1 MIPKE
6 KAKELVSL
14 MLQHQSL
21 EIEGHISER
30 QLFENAKQCALIC
43 VDEMLD
49 CNTTSVYWE
58 EDFEYWKQVRQEIEK
73 L

>member
-1 MIPKE
+1 MKAKN
-6 KAKELVSL
+6 KAKELVEKYRPFCTHK
-14 MLQHQSL
+14 LQYD
-21 EIEGHISER
+21 EEYFNINE
-30 QLFENAKQCALIC
+30 AKECALIC

-58 EDFEYWKQVRQEIEK
+58 EDFEFWKEVKLEINK